1 MDVNHPQK
9 YLNYRSLVE
18 KGISPDLIPAD
29 AVIFGKP
36 MSFYEKHRHTV
47 WIISLLSLLVI
58 YLIVRYIFTQR
69 NLRHER
75 EKEVMHLR
83 RYEVLFNNMPI
94 SYLRYYVFRDD
105 KGEFAYQLLNKN
117 MACDKM
123 FIDFEGNKNLSFIES
138 LIFAEAERDRI
149 EAVANNGQSSLY
161 QEVQS
166 SESGKNYDVYICQ
179 SEKKSIIDIFMI
191 DKTKQIEALH
201 KMLKYAR
208 MNNRILEMLPDNI
221 IIFRKDHAI
230 SKLINQSND
239 NSAFMLS
246 EIINKTSTN
255 PAFDK
260 VRNQFAKAIDEA
272 FATNELVTFDY
283 QMQTP
288 GGLGYF
294 KARLNTISNTQVCC
308 NIHDYSEMMKDKI
321 DVLNSKVELE
331 HLNHKLQIVLDAA
344 FVTPWTIDLK
354 KQTVIVL
361 GKEYQVEDIRKR
373 VHPDDIKNYND
384 CIESLISNHD
394 KQGIEPHNIRINF
407 NGHRFHWYKMRCI
420 VDTFDK
426 QGNPSILIGSAEDID
441 KQKQIEDNLI
451 EAKEKAEESNKLK
464 SAFIANMSHEIRTP
478 LNAIIG
484 FSEVLSVSQSLSE
497 EEKVLFRKNIATNK
511 DLLMQLFSDI
521 LDLAKI
527 DAGTIEFNYVEEDFT
542 SIIKSVATSAR
553 LRENSNKDVKLIIED
568 VPDSCILF
576 TDPHRVTQVITNFVN
591 NAIKFT
597 IAGTISIGYSITED
611 NMIYCHVTDTGIGI
625 SKEQQPKIFE
635 RFVKLNSFKQG
646 TGLGL
651 SICKMIIEKMNGQIG
666 VVSEQDKG
674 STFWFKIPI
683 LKEAPLMEEN
693 G

>member
-1 MDVNHPQK
+1 M
-9 YLNYRSLVE
+9 
-18 KGISPDLIPAD
+18 
-29 AVIFGKP
+29 
-36 MSFYEKHRHTV
+36 
-47 WIISLLSLLVI
+47 
-58 YLIVRYIFTQR
+58 
-69 NLRHER
+69 
-75 EKEVMHLR
+75 
-83 RYEVLFNNMPI
+83 
-94 SYLRYYVFRDD
+94 
-105 KGEFAYQLLNKN
+105 
-117 MACDKM
+117 
-123 FIDFEGNKNLSFIES
+123 
-138 LIFAEAERDRI
+138 
-149 EAVANNGQSSLY
+149 
-161 QEVQS
+161 
-166 SESGKNYDVYICQ
+166 
-179 SEKKSIIDIFMI
+179 
-191 DKTKQIEALH
+191 
-201 KMLKYAR
+201 
-208 MNNRILEMLPDNI
+208 
-221 IIFRKDHAI
+221 
-230 SKLINQSND
+230 
-239 NSAFMLS
+239 
-246 EIINKTSTN
+246 
-255 PAFDK
+255 
-260 VRNQFAKAIDEA
+260 
-272 FATNELVTFDY
+272 
-283 QMQTP
+283 MQ
-288 GGLGYF
+288 
-294 KARLNTISNTQVCC
+294 
-308 NIHDYSEMMKDKI
+308 DKI

-361 GKEYQVEDIRKR
+361 GKEYQIEDIRKR
-373 VHPDDIKNYND
+373 VHPDDIRDYND

-420 VDTFDK
+420 VDSFDN
-426 QGNPSILIGSAEDID
+426 QGNPAILIGSAEDID

-484 FSEVLSVSQSLSE
+484 FSEVLSVSQTLSE

-553 LRENSNKDVKLIIED
+553 LRENSNKDVKLVIED

-597 IAGTISIGYSITED
+597 LAGTISIGYSITED

-625 SKEQQPKIFE
+625 PKEHQPKIFE